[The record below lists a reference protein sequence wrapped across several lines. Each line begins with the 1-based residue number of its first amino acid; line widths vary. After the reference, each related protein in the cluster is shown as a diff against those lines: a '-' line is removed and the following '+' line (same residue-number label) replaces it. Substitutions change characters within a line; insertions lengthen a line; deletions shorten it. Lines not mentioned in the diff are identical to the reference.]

1 MTGEIVE
8 SKPSGGCAA
17 ALFSVLAI
25 LLGALLL
32 AVPKNQGWPVAFLPL
47 GMAAGIWLGRDRRVV
62 FRIAES
68 RLEFEHPEEAFVE
81 YESLESITTRRKR
94 GSEQF
99 PIQLRHRGGT
109 TNIPAELSVSSLRL
123 LHFLDEKLPPFRLE
137 NLPDAL
143 LGFREEQIAK
153 FGEDRVFSFGG
164 RAKGAEP
171 PSYKWVGG
179 LLGLA
184 LSAVFMST
192 IGCLAQPD
200 SQTEWMEA
208 GLSISFFGVFLAFII
223 WIRGRSMQKRDT
235 GRSGLIVGPTGI
247 ALLQGETKGK
257 MRWDELK
264 AIEHPPV
271 KRFGTRRTADS
282 KRGIGLLV
290 DGGYI
295 VIFDYYNRPSE
306 EIYRILR
313 EFWNGGS
320 DSRSRHQ

>member
-8 SKPSGGCAA
+8 SQPSGGRAA
-17 ALFSVLAI
+17 ALFTVLAF

-47 GMAAGIWLGRDRRVV
+47 GIAAGIWLGRDRRVV
-62 FRIAES
+62 FHIAET
-68 RLEFEHPEEAFVE
+68 RLEFERPQESFVE
-81 YESLESITTRRKR
+81 YESLESVTIRRKR
-94 GSEQF
+94 GSEHF

-109 TNIPAELSVSSLRL
+109 TNIPAQLSVSSLRL
-123 LHFLDEKLPPFRLE
+123 LHFLDERLPPFRNE

-143 LGFREEQIAK
+143 VGFREEQIAK

-164 RAKGAEP
+164 RMKGAEP
-171 PSYKWVGG
+171 PSYKWIGA

-184 LSAVFMST
+184 LSAIFMWI
-192 IGCLAQPD
+192 IGCLAQPA
-200 SQTEWMEA
+200 SQTEWTQA
-208 GLSISFFGVFLAFII
+208 GLIIAFFSTFFAFLN
-223 WIRGRSMQKRDT
+223 WLSGRSKQKRDT
-235 GRSGLIVGPTGI
+235 RQSGLIVGPTGI
-247 ALLQGETKGK
+247 ALLQGDVKGK

-282 KRGIGLLV
+282 KHGIGLLV

-295 VIFDYYNRPSE
+295 VIFDYYNRPAD

-320 DSRSRHQ
+320 SNRDRN

>member
-8 SKPSGGCAA
+8 SQPSGGRAA
-17 ALFSVLAI
+17 ALFTGLAFF
-25 LLGALLL
+25 LGALLL

-47 GMAAGIWLGRDRRVV
+47 GIAAGIWLGRERRVV
-62 FRIAES
+62 FHIAET
-68 RLEFEHPEEAFVE
+68 RLEFEQPELAFVE
-81 YESLESITTRRKR
+81 YESLESVTIRRNR
-94 GSEQF
+94 GRNHF

-109 TNIPAELSVSSLRL
+109 TNIPANLSVSSMRL
-123 LHFLDEKLPPFRLE
+123 LDFLDERLPPFQPE

-143 LGFREEQIAK
+143 VGFREDQIAK

-171 PSYKWVGG
+171 PSYKWVGA

-184 LSAVFMST
+184 VSAVFMGI
-192 IGCLAQPD
+192 IGSVTQPD
-200 SQTEWMEA
+200 SQSEWTQA
-208 GLSISFFGVFLAFII
+208 GLIIGFFSAFLAFLV
-223 WIRGRSMQKRDT
+223 WVSSRSMQKRDT
-235 GRSGLIVGPTGI
+235 GRSGLIIGPTGI
-247 ALLQGETKGK
+247 ALLQGEVKGK

-271 KRFGTRRTADS
+271 KRFGTQRTADS

-295 VIFDYYNRPSE
+295 VIFDYYNRPAE
-306 EIYRILR
+306 DIYRILR

-320 DSRSRHQ
+320 NRRDRD

>member
-8 SKPSGGCAA
+8 SRPSGGCAA
-17 ALFSVLAI
+17 AIFSVLAV

-47 GMAAGIWLGRDRRVV
+47 GIAAGIWLGRDRRVV
-62 FRIAES
+62 FRIAET

-81 YESLESITTRRKR
+81 YESLESVTTRRNR

-123 LHFLDEKLPPFRLE
+123 LHYLDEKLPPLRLE

-143 LGFREEQIAK
+143 VGFREEQIAK

-164 RAKGAEP
+164 RAKEAEP
-171 PSYKWVGG
+171 PSYKWVGA

-184 LSAVFMST
+184 LSAIFMSI
-192 IGCLAQPD
+192 IGSLTQPD
-200 SQTEWMEA
+200 SQSEWTHA
-208 GLSISFFGVFLAFII
+208 GLVIGGFSAFFALGKVFGPLTQA
-223 WIRGRSMQKRDT
+223 RDKR
-235 GRSGLIVGPTGI
+235 RSGLIVGPTGI

-320 DSRSRHQ
+320 R